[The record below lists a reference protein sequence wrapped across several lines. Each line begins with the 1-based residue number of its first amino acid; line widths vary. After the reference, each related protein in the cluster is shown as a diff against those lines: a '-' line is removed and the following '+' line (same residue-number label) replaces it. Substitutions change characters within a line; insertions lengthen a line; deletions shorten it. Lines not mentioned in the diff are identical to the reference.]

1 MELIF
6 GGNIPSRKKNK
17 PIIRLKNGHGF
28 MRIGLSIFFL
38 LMRLQLLKV
47 IHRPL
52 CKLIA
57 LVRRGWVGVELRFR
71 MWRVWPDELQ

>member
-28 MRIGLSIFFL
+28 MRIGLSIFFS
-38 LMRLQLLKV
+38 
-47 IHRPL
+47 
-52 CKLIA
+52 
-57 LVRRGWVGVELRFR
+57 
-71 MWRVWPDELQ
+71 PDEITVTEGDT